1 MQVVDAALVR
11 VLVVD
16 DHTMFAEAVARSI
29 ESELDLELAGAVTTI
44 EAAEAVLTSGRVDAV
59 VLDIELNGESG
70 IDLLRNWSSRL
81 PDCSFVLLATSV
93 RRESV
98 LEALECGAAAV
109 ISKSR
114 PADDLIAAVRAA
126 RNGRLS
132 ILLETAADDDQ
143 ISELGL
149 TDREVGILRLLAE
162 GQADSEIAEALHIS
176 RNTVRTHVR
185 RAFAK
190 LGASSRLEAVAVA
203 RRHGVL

>member
-1 MQVVDAALVR
+1 M
-11 VLVVD
+11 
-16 DHTMFAEAVARSI
+16 
-29 ESELDLELAGAVTTI
+29 
-44 EAAEAVLTSGRVDAV
+44 
-59 VLDIELNGESG
+59 
-70 IDLLRNWSSRL
+70 
-81 PDCSFVLLATSV
+81 
-93 RRESV
+93 
-98 LEALECGAAAV
+98 EALECGAAAV

-162 GQADSEIAEALHIS
+162 GQADSEIAEALNIS